1 MKYQTF
7 IKIYY
12 SHRIIKANF
21 VRKIFYKFFLP
32 LFYLINKLLYPK
44 IVNLDDYQK
53 KNSKLFHKDLNYLFQ
68 HFNSDKGSYFKN
80 QYIKPIKFSPTLI
93 DGHNYHIYYENYL
106 KDIKFENSNVL
117 EIGSFKG
124 NAAAAFFFYLKN
136 SKIYSADIFP
146 DLYLYKSE
154 RIKNFYID
162 SSKQED
168 LRSMVN
174 KENKKFELI
183 IEDAGH
189 YLKDQII
196 SLFILFKLL
205 KKKGIYV
212 VEDLDFPDT
221 RKDMNIKDEKP
232 TLKQILQQIK
242 DGTDFNS
249 KYVSNEDKIYFLSNL
264 ESIDIFKGKFNE
276 IAFIKKK

>member
-1 MKYQTF
+1 M
-7 IKIYY
+7 
-12 SHRIIKANF
+12 
-21 VRKIFYKFFLP
+21 
-32 LFYLINKLLYPK
+32 
-44 IVNLDDYQK
+44 
-53 KNSKLFHKDLNYLFQ
+53 
-68 HFNSDKGSYFKN
+68 
-80 QYIKPIKFSPTLI
+80 
-93 DGHNYHIYYENYL
+93 
-106 KDIKFENSNVL
+106 
-117 EIGSFKG
+117 
-124 NAAAAFFFYLKN
+124 
-136 SKIYSADIFP
+136 
-146 DLYLYKSE
+146 
-154 RIKNFYID
+154 
-162 SSKQED
+162 
-168 LRSMVN
+168 
-174 KENKKFELI
+174 I

-232 TLKQILQQIK
+232 TLKQILQKIK

-249 KYVSNEDKIYFLSNL
+249 KYISSEDKIYFLSNL

>member
-21 VRKIFYKFFLP
+21 IRKIFFKIFLP
-32 LFYLINKLLYPK
+32 IFYLINKLLYPK
-44 IVNLDDYQK
+44 IVDLDEYQK
-53 KNSKLFHKDLNYLFQ
+53 KNFMLFSRDLNYLFQ
-68 HFNSDKGSYFKN
+68 YFNSDKGSYFKN
-80 QYIKPIKFSPTLI
+80 QYIKPIKFSHTLI
-93 DGHNYHIYYENYL
+93 EGHNYQLYYEKYL
-106 KDIKFENSNVL
+106 KDIKFENNNVL

-124 NAAAAFFFYLKN
+124 NAAAALFFYLKN

-162 SSKQED
+162 SSNEEH
-168 LRSMVN
+168 LRSLVS
-174 KENKKFELI
+174 KENQKFELI

-196 SLFILFKLL
+196 SLFILFKIL
-205 KKKGIYV
+205 KKKGTYV

-221 RKDMNIKDEKP
+221 RKDMNTKDEKP
-232 TLKQILQQIK
+232 TLKEILQHIK
-242 DGTDFNS
+242 NGTDFNS
-249 KYVSNEDKIYFLSNL
+249 KYVSNEEKIYFLSNL
-264 ESIDIFKGKFNE
+264 ESIEIFKGKFNE

>member
-12 SHRIIKANF
+12 SHRIIKANLL
-21 VRKIFYKFFLP
+21 RRIFYKIFLP
-32 LFYLINKLLYPK
+32 LFYLVNKFLYPK

-53 KNSKLFHKDLNYLFQ
+53 KNSTLFDKDLNYLFQ

-80 QYIKPIKFSPTLI
+80 QYVKPTKFSSKLI
-93 DGHNYHIYYENYL
+93 IGHNYHTYYENYL
-106 KDIKFENSNVL
+106 KDIKLENINVL
-117 EIGSFKG
+117 EIGTFKG
-124 NAAAAFFFYLKN
+124 NAAAALFFYLKN

-154 RIKNFYID
+154 RIKNFFID
-162 SSKQED
+162 SSKEED
-168 LRSMVN
+168 LRSVFS
-174 KENKKFELI
+174 KENKKFDLI

-221 RKDMNIKDEKP
+221 RKDMNINDEKP

-249 KYVSNEDKIYFLSNL
+249 KYVSSEDKIYFLSNL

>member
-12 SHRIIKANF
+12 SHRIIKANLL
-21 VRKIFYKFFLP
+21 RRIFYKIFLP
-32 LFYLINKLLYPK
+32 LFYLVNKFLYPK
-44 IVNLDDYQK
+44 IINLDNYQK
-53 KNSKLFHKDLNYLFQ
+53 KNSELFYKDLNYLFQ

-80 QYIKPIKFSPTLI
+80 QYVKPTKFSSKLI
-93 DGHNYHIYYENYL
+93 IGHNYHTYYENYL
-106 KDIKFENSNVL
+106 KDIKLENINVL
-117 EIGSFKG
+117 EIGTFKG
-124 NAAAAFFFYLKN
+124 NAAAALFFYLKN

-154 RIKNFYID
+154 RIKNFFID
-162 SSKQED
+162 SSKEED
-168 LRSMVN
+168 LRSVFS
-174 KENKKFELI
+174 KENKKFDLI

-232 TLKQILQQIK
+232 TLKQILQKIK
-242 DGTDFNS
+242 NGTDFNS
-249 KYVSNEDKIYFLSNL
+249 KYISNEDKIYFLSNL